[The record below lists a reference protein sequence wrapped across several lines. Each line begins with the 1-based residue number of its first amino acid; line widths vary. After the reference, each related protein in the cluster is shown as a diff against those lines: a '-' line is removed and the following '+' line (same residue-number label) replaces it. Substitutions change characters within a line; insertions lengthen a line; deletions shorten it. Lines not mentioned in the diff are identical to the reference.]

1 MKNIPLLILIALGAF
16 GCQDEIGVIGCTD
29 ELAYN
34 FNADA
39 EVDNGNCQYIEGCTD
54 PAALNYNEYA
64 MIMDGSCIYEG
75 EGGGTTTENPNDPC
89 EGEDVLTYQGHDYP
103 LVAVGSQ
110 CWMQE
115 NLQAMNNNAD
125 TPFSTATIDP
135 NGGFVGGAIAYLGND
150 FSAVDS
156 RGILYQQMDSV
167 INKACPVGWRPSNYG
182 DLETMASETNVEM
195 AALGHR
201 LKASAPLWNGVDQF
215 GLTFLINRG
224 ANQSYFYDETSD
236 AAYTIMSNTNSP
248 GYNLH
253 TDNTYVNDA
262 GYDQNDDRW
271 RPIRCIK
278 E

>member
-1 MKNIPLLILIALGAF
+1 MKKNLTVIGICLLALG
-16 GCQDEIGVIGCTD
+16 CQEEIGIIGCTD

-89 EGEDVLTYQGHDYP
+89 DGEDVLTYQGHDYP

-115 NLQAMNNNAD
+115 NLQAMNSNVGA
-125 TPFSTATIDP
+125 PFSTATVDADSV
-135 NGGFVGGAIAYLGND
+135 NVTGAIAYFEND

-156 RGILYQQMDSV
+156 RGILYHVQDSV
-167 INKACPVGWRPSNYG
+167 FNKACPVGWRPSNFG
-182 DLETMASETNVEM
+182 DILTMSSETNIEM
-195 AALGHR
+195 DALGHR
-201 LKASAPLWNGVDQF
+201 LKASAPQWDGVDQF
-215 GLTFLINRG
+215 GLTFLINGG
-224 ANQSYFYDETSD
+224 ASDYFGFHELTYTS
-236 AAYTIMSNTNSP
+236 IGNTNTQ
-248 GYNLH
+248 GYSMRD
-253 TDNTYVNDA
+253 TAASVYEGTA
-262 GYDQNDDRW
+262 GESYNRL

>member
-1 MKNIPLLILIALGAF
+1 VAF
-16 GCQDEIGVIGCTD
+16 GCQEEIGVIGCTD

-64 MIMDGSCIYEG
+64 MIMDGSCLYEG
-75 EGGGTTTENPNDPC
+75 EGGGETNENPNGPC
-89 EGEDVLTYQGHDYP
+89 EGQNVLTYDGYDYP
-103 LVAVGSQ
+103 LIAVGSQ

-115 NLQAMNNNAD
+115 NLQAMNNNAG
-125 TPFSTATIDP
+125 TPFSTATIGGDD
-135 NGGFVGGAIAYLGND
+135 GFVTGEIAYFEND

-156 RGILYQQMDSV
+156 RGILYQRQDS
-167 INKACPVGWRPSNYG
+167 IFNKACPVGWRPSNFG
-182 DLETMASETNVEM
+182 DIETMSSETNVEIN
-195 AALGHR
+195 ALGHR

-224 ANQSYFYDETSD
+224 ANTSGFYTSD
-236 AAYTIMSNTNSP
+236 LTGGTAMPNTNST
-248 GYNLH
+248 GYELYS
-253 TDNTYVNDA
+253 TNTSVNTIN
-262 GYDQNDDRW
+262 GGQLNNRW
-271 RPIRCIK
+271 NPIRCIK

>member
-1 MKNIPLLILIALGAF
+1 MKKNLTVIGICLLALG
-16 GCQDEIGVIGCTD
+16 CQEEIGIIGCTD

-110 CWMQE
+110 CWMKE
-115 NLQAMNNNAD
+115 NLQAMNNNVG
-125 TPFSTATIDP
+125 TPFSTATIDAD
-135 NGGFVGGAIAYLGND
+135 GGYVVGDIAFFEND
-150 FSAVDS
+150 FPAVDS
-156 RGILYQQMDSV
+156 RGLLYRRKDS
-167 INKACPVGWRPSNYG
+167 IFYKACPVGWRPSSYG
-182 DLETMASETNVEM
+182 DIETMSSETNVQM
-195 AALGHR
+195 GVLGHR

-224 ANQSYFYDETSD
+224 ATSQGFSETSNSEWTKIASMIGWGYELYD
-236 AAYTIMSNTNSP
+236 TNTGVSGISGGEDP
-248 GYNLH
+248 WSYN
-253 TDNTYVNDA
+253 
-262 GYDQNDDRW
+262 
-271 RPIRCIK
+271 PIRCIK